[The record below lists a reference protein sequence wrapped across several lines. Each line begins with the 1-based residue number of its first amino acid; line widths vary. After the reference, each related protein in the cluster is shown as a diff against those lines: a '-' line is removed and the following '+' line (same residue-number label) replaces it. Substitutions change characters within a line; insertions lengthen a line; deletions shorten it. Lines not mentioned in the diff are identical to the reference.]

1 MKFIT
6 FANMKGGTGKTTVCF
21 NIAGKLAMMGKKV
34 LVCDCD
40 PQCNMSYNFGFDIF
54 HNPEIPLIDEETQE
68 EIMVYTIADIFED
81 VDTPPEKVV
90 LKNQLEGLENLDII
104 PSTMYLYGTE
114 EELFLGSDRERRLEN
129 YLERHADFFETY
141 DYVFMDSGPN
151 MGIVNRNAFL
161 VSDSIFIILDPDIN
175 SARGA
180 NVFYE
185 LWEKKRKNLRG
196 SRDNIAC
203 VIVNNI
209 ERTKVSSDLIDY
221 LHVHPIFKDMMIDHA
236 VTHSTRFKEATSQ
249 KTVVHMMSAKGSAAK
264 KSQQAA
270 VESVDALVEEL
281 LQRGLL

>member
-1 MKFIT
+1 M
-6 FANMKGGTGKTTVCF
+6 
-21 NIAGKLAMMGKKV
+21 
-34 LVCDCD
+34 D
-40 PQCNMSYNFGFDIF
+40 S
-54 HNPEIPLIDEETQE
+54 
-68 EIMVYTIADIFED
+68 
-81 VDTPPEKVV
+81 PPEKVV

-175 SARGA
+175 SALGA

-249 KTVVHMMSAKGSAAK
+249 KTVVHMMNAKGSAAK

>member
-34 LVCDCD
+34 LVCVCD

-175 SARGA
+175 SALGA

>member
-1 MKFIT
+1 M
-6 FANMKGGTGKTTVCF
+6 
-21 NIAGKLAMMGKKV
+21 
-34 LVCDCD
+34 
-40 PQCNMSYNFGFDIF
+40 
-54 HNPEIPLIDEETQE
+54 
-68 EIMVYTIADIFED
+68 
-81 VDTPPEKVV
+81 
-90 LKNQLEGLENLDII
+90 
-104 PSTMYLYGTE
+104 
-114 EELFLGSDRERRLEN
+114 
-129 YLERHADFFETY
+129 
-141 DYVFMDSGPN
+141 
-151 MGIVNRNAFL
+151 
-161 VSDSIFIILDPDIN
+161 
-175 SARGA
+175 
-180 NVFYE
+180 FYE

-249 KTVVHMMSAKGSAAK
+249 KTVVHMMNAKGSAAK